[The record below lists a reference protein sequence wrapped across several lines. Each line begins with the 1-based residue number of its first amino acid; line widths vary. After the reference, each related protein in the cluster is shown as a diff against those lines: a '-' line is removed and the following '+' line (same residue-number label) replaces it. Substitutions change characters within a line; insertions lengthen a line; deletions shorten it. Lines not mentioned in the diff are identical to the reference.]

1 MREAKQTKFT
11 EDGKMTLEEQIKHY
25 RKQAGL
31 SQEKMAEKI
40 GVSRQ
45 AITKWENGTGTP
57 DIANLMAI
65 ADLFQISIDE
75 LLSNEK
81 SEKKQA
87 NYIYESRTEY
97 DIDGKKNFDIK
108 LGGAHT
114 VNLKAYNG
122 EKIVAQLFSNVY
134 KNLQADYKVKID
146 DIKNHIDI
154 DLNRLN
160 GASEA
165 DAKESLV
172 INILIPGK
180 YIGKIELSVN
190 AGIVNISDIE
200 NEVIEVTGKI
210 GEVNLQGNKS
220 EIEIDS
226 NLDMQIKL
234 VSHEGA
240 LEINQLS
247 ATSKLTVPAGY
258 KFRSAKKGIATC
270 IYYEKQGKKVDDFS
284 DAEADNYIELN
295 GMKSELVIV
304 EAEM

>member
-1 MREAKQTKFT
+1 
-11 EDGKMTLEEQIKHY
+11 MTLEEKITHY
-25 RKQAGL
+25 RKLAGL

-65 ADLFQISIDE
+65 ADLFQISVDE
-75 LLSNEK
+75 LLSQAK
-81 SEKKQA
+81 PEKKKA
-87 NYIYESRTEY
+87 EYIYESRTEY

-146 DIKNHIDI
+146 DIKNRIDI

-172 INILIPGK
+172 VTMLIPAK
-180 YIGKIELSVN
+180 YIGKVELSVN
-190 AGIVNISDIE
+190 VGTLNITDIE
-200 NEVIEVTGKI
+200 NEIIEITGKI

-258 KFRSAKKGIATC
+258 KFRSAKKGIATN
-270 IYYEKQGKKVDDFS
+270 IYYDKQGKKVDDFS

-295 GMKSELVIV
+295 GIKSELVIV
-304 EAEM
+304 EAEI